1 MKHALRLVLAL
12 MLGLGVGFGAAAQDA
27 PKKKVAVYMTGKSI
41 DESYKKVI
49 GAKLVS
55 AITQSG
61 EYAAVERTADF
72 LAALSAENDYQTSGE
87 VRDSQIA
94 ALGQKFGVKYVA
106 VADVSEVFG
115 EFFIAARMINV
126 ETGLVE
132 KAFDTNGAAESMA
145 QLVALSNAVAS
156 GLISGLPSTSSTS
169 SNSAG
174 SAPQHLALC
183 VMDRK
188 GGIKYFTVEQW
199 QNLSE
204 SAKLEYTKKGVCI
217 IENGEAFLV
226 GMRDLGSMDWNS
238 AMSACTLPA
247 KWQLSIMYSYN
258 EPLNNALRAFGGEE
272 LAGWYWSNESKS
284 SSYAWR
290 VAMNDGYVT
299 NSNKAVTY
307 RVRAVAAVPGSSAK

>member
-12 MLGLGVGFGAAAQDA
+12 MLGLGVGLGAAAQDA
-27 PKKKVAVYMTGKSI
+27 PKKKVAVYMTGKST

-94 ALGQKFGVKYVA
+94 ALGQKFGVKYVV

-188 GGIKYFTVEQW
+188 GGITYFTVEQW

-226 GMRDLGSMDWNS
+226 GMRDLGEMDWYS
-238 AMSACTLPA
+238 AISACTLPA
-247 KWQLSIMYSYN
+247 RWQLNMMYSYK
-258 EPLNNALRAFGGEE
+258 EPLNNALRAFGGEALTGE
-272 LAGWYWSNESKS
+272 YWSNESYNS
-284 SSYAWR
+284 SNAWT
-290 VAMNDGYVT
+290 VAMYSGGDYG
-299 NSNKAVTY
+299 NKTY
-307 RVRAVAAVPGSSAK
+307 PLMVRAVAAVPGSSAK